1 MLEVTDITVSFD
13 GLIALN
19 SISFK
24 VGVGE
29 FCGVI
34 GPNGAGKTTLF
45 NAISRL
51 VPLQSGDI
59 KIGERSIVSTKP
71 NDVVRLGIARTF
83 QQVGIFPSL
92 TVEDNIAVGAL
103 SQNHIP
109 LIPEILGMKVAVEP
123 RAKLAQRSREIA
135 ELCGLGGQ
143 NNKIAGILP
152 LGLQKRIEL
161 ARALAADPAI
171 LLLDEP
177 AGGLSHREID
187 EFLDLLVNIK
197 KLFGLTI
204 IMIEHH
210 LGLVMRASDHII
222 VLNFGLKIAEGT
234 ATEVRNHPEVVS
246 AYIGAGA

>member
-1 MLEVTDITVSFD
+1 MLEITDITVSFG
-13 GLIALN
+13 GLFALD
-19 SISFK
+19 SVSFK
-24 VGVGE
+24 VEDGE

-51 VPLQSGDI
+51 VPVQSGDI
-59 KIGERSIVSTKP
+59 KIGGRSLVAAKP
-71 NDVVRLGIARTF
+71 SDVVRLGIGRTF
-83 QQVGIFPSL
+83 QHVGIFPSL

-103 SQNHIP
+103 ARHQIP
-109 LIPEILGMKVAVEP
+109 VIREILGMKAATEP
-123 RAKLAQRSREIA
+123 RARLAQRSREIV

-143 NNKIAGILP
+143 SNKAAETLP
-152 LGLQKRIEL
+152 LGLQKRTEL

-197 KLFGLTI
+197 KLLGLTI

-222 VLNFGLKIAEGT
+222 ALNFGRKIAEGT

-246 AYIGAGA
+246 AYIGKGA

>member
-1 MLEVTDITVSFD
+1 M
-13 GLIALN
+13 
-19 SISFK
+19 SFK
-24 VGVGE
+24 LEAGE

-51 VPLQSGDI
+51 VPVRSGDI
-59 KIGERSIVSTKP
+59 KVGGRSLAATKP
-71 NDVVRLGIARTF
+71 SDVVRLGIARTF
-83 QQVGIFPSL
+83 QLVGIFPSL

-103 SQNHIP
+103 AQHKIP
-109 LIPEILGMKVAVEP
+109 VIPEILRMKAAAGP
-123 RAKLAQRSREIA
+123 RARLVQRTREIA
-135 ELCGLGGQ
+135 ELCGLGGHS
-143 NNKIAGILP
+143 NRLAGTLP
-152 LGLQKRIEL
+152 LGMQKRTEL
-161 ARALAADPAI
+161 ARALATAPEI

-177 AGGLSHREID
+177 ASGLSHREID

-197 KLFGLTI
+197 KSLGLTI

-222 VLNFGLKIAEGT
+222 VLNFGRKIAEGT
-234 ATEVRNHPEVVS
+234 AAEVRKHPEVVS